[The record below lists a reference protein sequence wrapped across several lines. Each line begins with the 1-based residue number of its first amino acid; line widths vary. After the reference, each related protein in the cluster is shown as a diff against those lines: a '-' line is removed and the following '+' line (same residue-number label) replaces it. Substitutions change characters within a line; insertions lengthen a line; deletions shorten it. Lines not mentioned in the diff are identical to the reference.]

1 MPTLLNCPHSPL
13 VVAKLCDDTLWCR
26 WYQGQ
31 WKAGVQ
37 HGTGT
42 YTFPDGAT
50 YRGDYSQGKREG
62 AGVWRFAN
70 GDLFEGG
77 FSEDKPCGKGM
88 LTERGVTY
96 EVEYDGAVLFSQGAV
111 PTRKIAMQEGDQ
123 DLRGGGGGGGVG
135 AGVCARPMSAERVR
149 PMSAARGRPMSAER
163 VRPMSAARGRPMSA
177 ERVRP
182 MSAERGRG
190 VSRGGPPAVAENNIF
205 SLDNDDGDK
214 GGQMWDV
221 FINYR
226 VDADADLV

>member
-1 MPTLLNCPHSPL
+1 MTRIHSRL
-13 VVAKLCDDTLWCR
+13 TVAKPRDDTLWCR
-26 WYQGQ
+26 CYQGQ

-50 YRGDYSQGKREG
+50 YRGGYSQGKREG

-77 FSEDKPCGKGM
+77 FSEDKPSGKGK
-88 LTERGVTY
+88 LTEGGATY

-111 PTRKIAMQEGDQ
+111 PTRKIALPEENQ
-123 DLRGGGGGGGVG
+123 DVRGGVGGGGGG
-135 AGVCARPMSAERVR
+135 AGGRARPMSAERVR
-149 PMSAARGRPMSAER
+149 PMSS
-163 VRPMSAARGRPMSA
+163 ARGRPMSA

-182 MSAERGRG
+182 MSAEQSRGAGRG
-190 VSRGGPPAVAENNIF
+190 EPSAVAEKNIF
-205 SLDNDDGDK
+205 SLDGDE
-214 GGQMWDV
+214 GGEGGPMWDV

>member
-1 MPTLLNCPHSPL
+1 MPTLLNCSHFPL
-13 VVAKLCDDTLWCR
+13 VVAKLCDDTPWCR

-31 WKAGVQ
+31 WKAGMQ

-111 PTRKIAMQEGDQ
+111 PTRKIATQEGDQ
-123 DLRGGGGGGGVG
+123 DLRGGVGGGGVG

-163 VRPMSAARGRPMSA
+163 VRPMSA
-177 ERVRP
+177 ER
-182 MSAERGRG
+182 SRG
-190 VSRGGPPAVAENNIF
+190 VSRGGPPAVAEKNIF
-205 SLDNDDGDK
+205 SLDNDDGDE